1 MLSNTKMTSL
11 KKNNHSKVVG
21 WCIAVLL
28 LLNVCLFGAD
38 QLDELYNRCKNKS
51 FGELQ
56 GEYNTVV
63 GYHDD
68 LRSKVILTMPKTVAD
83 LFSTEDD
90 AWCEQRQVAWAKA
103 SATQDRQALWEI
115 VLLEYLRCNAI
126 KEKDLA
132 GSP

>member
-1 MLSNTKMTSL
+1 MKMIYQ
-11 KKNNHSKVVG
+11 KKNSLTGVVG
-21 WCIAVLL
+21 WCIAALL

-38 QLDELYNRCKNKS
+38 PLDELYNRCKYKS

-68 LRSKVILTMPKTVAD
+68 LRAKVYLTMPKSITD
-83 LFSTEDD
+83 LFGTEDD
-90 AWCEQRQVAWAKA
+90 AWCEQRQAAWAMA
-103 SATQDRQALWEI
+103 SAIQDREALWEI

-126 KEKDLA
+126 KEKSLD

>member
-1 MLSNTKMTSL
+1 MIFL
-11 KKNNHSKVVG
+11 KKNSLTGVVG
-21 WCIAVLL
+21 WCIAALL
-28 LLNVCLFGAD
+28 LFNISLFGAD
-38 QLDELYNRCKNKS
+38 PLDELYNRCKNKS

-68 LRSKVILTMPKTVAD
+68 LRAKVYLTMPKTITD
-83 LFSTEDD
+83 LFGTEDD
-90 AWCEQRQVAWAKA
+90 AWCEQRQAAWAMA
-103 SATQDRQALWEI
+103 SAIQDREALWEI

-132 GSP
+132 SSP

>member
-1 MLSNTKMTSL
+1 MKMIYQ
-11 KKNNHSKVVG
+11 KKNNLIKVVG
-21 WCIAVLL
+21 WFIAILL
-28 LLNVCLFGAD
+28 LLNVSLFGAD
-38 QLDELYNRCKNKS
+38 PLDELYNRCKNKS

-68 LRSKVILTMPKTVAD
+68 LRAKVYLTMPKSITD
-83 LFSTEDD
+83 LFGTEDD
-90 AWCEQRQVAWAKA
+90 AWCEQRQAVWAVA

-126 KEKDLA
+126 KEKSLD

>member
-1 MLSNTKMTSL
+1 MKMIYQ
-11 KKNNHSKVVG
+11 KKNNLIKVVG
-21 WCIAVLL
+21 WFIAILL

-38 QLDELYNRCKNKS
+38 PLDELYNRCKNKS

-68 LRSKVILTMPKTVAD
+68 LRAKVYLTMPKSITD
-83 LFSTEDD
+83 LFGTEDD
-90 AWCEQRQVAWAKA
+90 AWCEQRQAVWAVA

-126 KEKDLA
+126 KEKSLD

>member
-1 MLSNTKMTSL
+1 MIFL
-11 KKNNHSKVVG
+11 KKNSLTGVVG
-21 WCIAVLL
+21 WCIAALL
-28 LLNVCLFGAD
+28 LLNISLFGAD
-38 QLDELYNRCKNKS
+38 PLDELYNRCKNKS

-68 LRSKVILTMPKTVAD
+68 LRAKVYLTMPKTITD
-83 LFSTEDD
+83 LFGTEDD
-90 AWCEQRQVAWAKA
+90 AWCEQRQAAWAMA

-132 GSP
+132 SSP